1 MLETVGRTFF
11 SSSANRQF
19 INPYKE
25 LKHSTEIRKQFEFL
39 NLLFPIFLNFLKK
52 LNMYMKSVICTERK
66 VFYKRVYNLNLEP
79 NLSFKLLY

>member
-11 SSSANRQF
+11 SSSANHQF

-66 VFYKRVYNLNLEP
+66 VFYKRVYNLYLEP